1 MSATA
6 AFGQIVILFFGI
18 IVGFAVTKLKI
29 LDDAACKVI
38 TNLVMN
44 VTLPFFIVS
53 TGITTGQALT
63 PLQMLQYFGLSLA
76 CYAIAYLI
84 GFGLGLLPL
93 YDRKDRRLCSFM
105 TTFGNTGFM
114 GLPFIAGLFGS
125 DALFYATIFNLPFN
139 FLVFSIGIYL
149 VSEDTGD
156 AKINPKMF
164 VNACLIASI
173 LAIVLYLFNVQLP
186 DLAVSCLNTVGSAT
200 VPLAM
205 LITGARLASE
215 SFKSVFADAGL
226 YLLTLAKILVVPLIA
241 FALLS
246 LALSDPTLIKVG
258 TLLMGMPI
266 ATNATLLC
274 LQYGGNDRMA
284 SRGVFLS
291 TMLSIA
297 TIPLLVFIMG

>member
-1 MSATA
+1 MSVGA
-6 AFGQIVILFFGI
+6 AFSQIIILFFGI
-18 IVGFAVTKLKI
+18 VVGFAATKLKI
-29 LDDAACKVI
+29 LDGAGCKII

-53 TGITTGQALT
+53 TGITTGQSLT
-63 PLQMLQYFGLSLA
+63 PIQMLQYFGLALV
-76 CYAIAYLI
+76 CYAIAYVI
-84 GFGLGLLPL
+84 GFGLGRLPL
-93 YDRKDRRLCSFM
+93 FDRKDRKLCSFM

-114 GLPFIAGLFGS
+114 GLPFIAGLFGP

-149 VSEDTGD
+149 VSEDTGGT
-156 AKINPKMF
+156 KINPKMF
-164 VNACLIASI
+164 VNACLIAS
-173 LAIVLYLFNVQLP
+173 LAAIALYLVNIQLP
-186 DLAVSCLNTVGSAT
+186 DIVVSCLDTVGSAT

-215 SFKSVFADAGL
+215 SMKSVFADVGL
-226 YLLTLAKILVVPLIA
+226 YLLCIAKVIAVPLIA

-246 LALSDPTLIKVG
+246 ALLSDPTLVKVG

-291 TMLSIA
+291 TLMSIA

>member
-1 MSATA
+1 MSVEA

-18 IVGFAVTKLKI
+18 IVGFVVTKMKI
-29 LDDAACKVI
+29 LDDAACKHI

-44 VTLPFFIVS
+44 VTLPFFIIS
-53 TGITTGQALT
+53 TGITTGQSLT
-63 PLQMLQYFGLSLA
+63 PLEMLQYFGLSLA

-84 GFGLGLLPL
+84 GFALGFLPFF
-93 YDRKDRRLCSFM
+93 DRKDRRLCSFM

-156 AKINPKMF
+156 TKINPKMF

-173 LAIVLYLFNVQLP
+173 LAIVLYLLHVQLP

-215 SFKSVFADAGL
+215 SFKSVFADVGM
-226 YLLTLAKILVVPLIA
+226 YLLVIAKVLVVPLIA
-241 FALLS
+241 FGLLS
-246 LALSDPTLIKVG
+246 LTLSDPTLIRVG
-258 TLLMGMPI
+258 TLLIGMPV

-291 TMLSIA
+291 TLFSIV
-297 TIPLLVFIMG
+297 TIPLLVLIMG